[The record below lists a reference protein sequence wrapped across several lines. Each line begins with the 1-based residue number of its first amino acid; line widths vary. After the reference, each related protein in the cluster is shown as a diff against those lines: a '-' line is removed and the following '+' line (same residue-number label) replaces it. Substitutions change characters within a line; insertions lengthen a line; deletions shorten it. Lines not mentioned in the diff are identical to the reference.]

1 VPHGLANAVVLPY
14 VIEYNVPQV
23 PEKLLDVAEALG
35 ETVDRRAPARTE
47 AYEAVRAVRRLG
59 DGARIPRTLETTDAE
74 RSGIDRLAEQALD
87 DGSLTGNPRTTDR
100 EDPVRLLE
108 RAFDGELRYESVLGR

>member
-1 VPHGLANAVVLPY
+1 V
-14 VIEYNVPQV
+14 EYNVPQV

-35 ETVDRRAPARTE
+35 ETVDREAPARTE

-59 DGARIPRTLETTDAE
+59 DDVRIPRTLEATDAE
-74 RSGIDRLAEQALD
+74 RAGIDRLAEQALD

-100 EDPVRLLE
+100 EDLVRLLE
-108 RAFDGELRYESVLGR
+108 RAFDGELRYKSVLGR